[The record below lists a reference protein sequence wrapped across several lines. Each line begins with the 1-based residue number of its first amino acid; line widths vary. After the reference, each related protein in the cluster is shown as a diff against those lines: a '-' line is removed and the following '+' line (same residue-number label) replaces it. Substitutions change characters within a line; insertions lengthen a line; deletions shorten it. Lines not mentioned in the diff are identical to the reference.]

1 VNDPR
6 FFEGE
11 VCEALPA
18 SYDRLKHKAYIY
30 LTAGRDLLVFRQPD
44 QPYVGLQIP
53 GGTVDPGESHLGAA
67 LREFHEE
74 TGLAVCNALDTLTEQ
89 LVLFDNELGRD
100 IHARRLY
107 HAAMPLD
114 APARRRERWEH
125 YEMTPSAGGDP
136 IRFELFWIDID
147 TAIGQG
153 TDHFFTGF
161 HAPLADLRARLEA
174 RR

>member
-1 VNDPR
+1 MSDPR
-6 FFEGE
+6 FYEGE
-11 VCEALPA
+11 VCAALPA
-18 SYDRLKHKAYIY
+18 RYDRLKHKAYIY

-74 TGLAVCNALDTLTEQ
+74 TGLAVSHALDTLTEQ

-100 IHARRLY
+100 IHSRRLY

-114 APARRRERWEH
+114 APARQRERWEH
-125 YEMTPSAGGDP
+125 FEMTPSAGGDP

-147 TAIGQG
+147 TAIDQG
-153 TDHFFTGF
+153 AGRFFTGF

>member
-1 VNDPR
+1 MSACRSPVAPSI
-6 FFEGE
+6 
-11 VCEALPA
+11 PA
-18 SYDRLKHKAYIY
+18 KA
-30 LTAGRDLLVFRQPD
+30 TWARP
-44 QPYVGLQIP
+44 
-53 GGTVDPGESHLGAA
+53 

-74 TGLAVCNALDTLTEQ
+74 TGLAVSHALDTLTEQ

-100 IHARRLY
+100 IHSRRLY

-147 TAIGQG
+147 TAIDQG
-153 TDHFFTGF
+153 ADRFFTGF
-161 HAPLADLRARLEA
+161 HTPLADLRARLEA